1 MTYRSL
7 HKANESYKL
16 AVMWLLIGAF
26 LIAMMLMFVHPT
38 GAILVFFLGL
48 IILAVAALIEKLVQW
63 VERITARH
71 ELKAHHCPSC
81 GADFRSPPQQHAD
94 EWSCDECGSIFLPGG
109 AEQPSPPA

>member
-26 LIAMMLMFVHPT
+26 LIAMTLMFVHPT

-63 VERITARH
+63 AERITARH

-81 GADFRSPPQQHAD
+81 GADFRKAPRHTD
-94 EWSCDECGSIFLPGG
+94 EWRCEECDSVFLPGG
-109 AEQPSPPA
+109 VEQPSTPA